1 MIMMKTYSIP
11 RTSILDMEMSS
22 ILSSSIRNE
31 RSTIPKTTA
40 PSVVAEYS
48 SLTRR
53 QKLAALNLMFCFG
66 CSSCSNN
73 FEHVPKVDHILVSE
87 CKRMGIL
94 KSELTASTNMFSD
107 MPDMVDNL
115 RGVDEVALEKI
126 FIAIYCIIAIGKS
139 EEAVRALLAIYEQ
152 LGFSEQDCLSILE
165 KSTGVK
171 VSE

>member
-1 MIMMKTYSIP
+1 MMKTYSIP

-31 RSTIPKTTA
+31 RSTIPKATA
-40 PSVVAEYS
+40 PSAVAEYS

-66 CSSCSNN
+66 CGSCSNN

-94 KSELTASTNMFSD
+94 KSELTSSTNMFSG

-115 RGVDEVALEKI
+115 RGVNKVALEKI
-126 FIAIYCIIAIGKS
+126 FIAICCIIAIGKS
-139 EEAVRALLAIYEQ
+139 EETVRALLAIYEQ